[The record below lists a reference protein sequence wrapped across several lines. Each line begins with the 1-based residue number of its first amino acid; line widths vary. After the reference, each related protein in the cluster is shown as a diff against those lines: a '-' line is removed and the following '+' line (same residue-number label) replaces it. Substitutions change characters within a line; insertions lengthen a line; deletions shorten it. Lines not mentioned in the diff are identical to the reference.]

1 MKFDLKNSKLLFEV
15 RFRNKN
21 YKDIYTYEMLYKRN
35 DGKYFI
41 HFDGGKYSEYA
52 VKIGYYDFVARS
64 GNFFMEKININPW
77 KESALSCKKKC
88 PEEYMVIDWEKE
100 EDEAITDEIKL
111 NEEYMMTIGDLAE
124 SRLPF

>member
-64 GNFFMEKININPW
+64 GNFFMEKININSW
-77 KESALSCKKKC
+77 KESALRCKKKW
-88 PEEYMVIDWEKE
+88 PEEYMFIDWEKE
-100 EDEAITDEIKL
+100 EDEAIIDEIKDNNKL
-111 NEEYMMTIGDLAE
+111 MIMGALTE
-124 SRLPF
+124 SELPF

>member
-41 HFDGGKYSEYA
+41 HFDGGKYSEYRM
-52 VKIGYYDFVARS
+52 KIGYNDTVGRS
-64 GNFFMEKININPW
+64 GNYFINPIDMESW
-77 KESALSCKKKC
+77 KAFGVRNQKKY
-88 PEEYMVIDWEKE
+88 PEEYMFIDWEKE
-100 EDEAITDEIKL
+100 EDEATIDEIKDNNKL
-111 NEEYMMTIGDLAE
+111 IIMGALTE
-124 SRLPF
+124 SEMPF